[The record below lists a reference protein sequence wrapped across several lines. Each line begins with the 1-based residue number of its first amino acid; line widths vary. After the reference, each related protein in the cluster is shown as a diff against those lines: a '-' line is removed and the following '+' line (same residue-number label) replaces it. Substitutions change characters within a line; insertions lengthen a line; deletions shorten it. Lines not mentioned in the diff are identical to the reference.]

1 MCHRNARRDSLP
13 FTSPRKKNGRYW
25 HTSTRKVVLVLTTR
39 WLQGFIL
46 SAFTVSHPSCNTVWS
61 LKHCLTCHNAL
72 CRSSVKCLLWLWR
85 LYLQWSQMSHDVSFV
100 LQHVPVLTKQSNRL
114 TVCLCVF
121 IFDLRRLL
129 QLTLF
134 TAMFFSLQ
142 CVDDFYRH
150 HPLFH
155 AFSELLVHLCICFL
169 SQTWKDYEEEFKVRL
184 CNFWTL
190 SSQLL
195 ERNHCRAAVIS
206 WFINQ
211 FINRKLLIIMQQF
224 WWSINSLSCV
234 KFTGSAFSKVI
245 F

>member
-1 MCHRNARRDSLP
+1 MLGPLSRTRPPSEIKGRDFLSLCAWRNRRNVRGRSTGGEKYRERGRYSRVWHLKSMCHRNARRDSLP

-155 AFSELLVHLCICFL
+155 AFSELLVHLF
-169 SQTWKDYEEEFKVRL
+169 SFPDMK
-184 CNFWTL
+184 
-190 SSQLL
+190 
-195 ERNHCRAAVIS
+195 
-206 WFINQ
+206 
-211 FINRKLLIIMQQF
+211 
-224 WWSINSLSCV
+224 SLWRR
-234 KFTGSAFSKVI
+234 I
-245 F
+245 